1 MSEEIEKIKFIDGE
15 TKEEVWF
22 EIIDEVMIDQ
32 TKYLLV
38 VDEDNISTILKQ
50 IDEINE
56 DLEYTLIEDENEFK
70 RVATEFMSNE
80 AYDIEI

>member
-38 VDEDNISTILKQ
+38 VDEDNISAILKQ

>member
-22 EIIDEVMIDQ
+22 EIVDEVVINQ

-50 IDEINE
+50 IDEKDE